1 MIERVKSP
9 MGQTDRLSCD
19 PTSELLD
26 NYIVLMYTMY
36 NPIRKACLN
45 QRYYTYKQTY
55 YRSFDTKIKK

>member
-1 MIERVKSP
+1 
-9 MGQTDRLSCD
+9 MGQTDRLKTVSCD

-45 QRYYTYKQTY
+45 QRYIHINRHIIVVLTQK
-55 YRSFDTKIKK
+55 